1 MKIVNFVLKSDFR
14 ILWVVLVLVVLG
26 TCLGKN
32 ANSDSN
38 SAVLTDTSA
47 AEVVNPTSEVVIP
60 FDDSLFKFITVLDIN
75 GDTICL
81 NKKFMLDSLGLRMFK
96 GKNTLIMSF
105 DEYLKI
111 EPHIMLNDMMTVRE
125 CYGIVHMG
133 QLALV
138 KIAFRKRG
146 MVKAKNDFVS
156 NINWAKVSANDISCK
171 PILWGVVYG
180 DEFFGAYSSALKRKL
195 SWAEFYMHWDNKKG
209 DEKIAEKYLRS
220 SRDSLFKKDEN
231 PDKYTLS
238 WGYEA
243 QSFRIVDLNMVMDWD
258 NDGFADRMLRWYAYY
273 GSGLCRVT
281 RKGEGKQIEFF
292 ELDELNGK

>member
-1 MKIVNFVLKSDFR
+1 MRIVVFILKSDFR
-14 ILWVVLVLVVLG
+14 ISLVILTLVILV
-26 TCLGKN
+26 TCLGKIL
-32 ANSDSN
+32 NSDSN
-38 SAVLTDTSA
+38 SDVLTDSSA
-47 AEVVNPTSEVVIP
+47 AEVVNPNSEEVISY
-60 FDDSLFKFITVLDIN
+60 DDSTFKFITVMDVN

-96 GKNTLIMSF
+96 GKDTLVMSF

-111 EPHIMLNDMMTVRE
+111 EPHIMLDDMMTVRE

-180 DEFFGAYSSALKRKL
+180 DEFFGAYSSALRRKL

-209 DEKIAEKYLRS
+209 DEKIAKKYLRS
-220 SRDSLFKKDEN
+220 SRDSLFKKEEDPDE
-231 PDKYTLS
+231 YTLS
-238 WGYEA
+238 WGYEE

-258 NDGFADRMLRWYAYY
+258 KDGYADRMLRWYAYH

-281 RKGEGKQIEFF
+281 RKGEGRQIEFF
-292 ELDELNGK
+292 ELSFFTK

>member
-32 ANSDSN
+32 ANSDPN

-60 FDDSLFKFITVLDIN
+60 YDDSLFKFITVLDIN

-138 KIAFRKRG
+138 KRAYRQRG
-146 MVKAKNDFVS
+146 AIKAKNDFVS

-180 DEFFGAYSSALKRKL
+180 DEFFDAYSSALKRKL

-209 DEKIAEKYLRS
+209 EEKIAKKYLRC
-220 SRDSLFKKDEN
+220 SRDSLFKKEEDSDE
-231 PDKYTLS
+231 YTLS
-238 WGYEA
+238 WGYEE

-258 NDGFADRMLRWYAYY
+258 NDGFADRMLRWYAYH

-292 ELDELNGK
+292 ELSFFAK